1 MSEFASCTNRSHDK
15 SENSNS
21 SGDKQVSNNKD
32 TNIDSLSDCKD
43 LNVSVK
49 DESPKRNQVD
59 LEAMNNLKS
68 EIT

>member
-1 MSEFASCTNRSHDK
+1 MSEFASCTNRSHNK

-21 SGDKQVSNNKD
+21 SGDKQVSKD
-32 TNIDSLSDCKD
+32 INIDSLSDYKD

-49 DESPKRNQVD
+49 DESPKRNYVD

>member
-21 SGDKQVSNNKD
+21 SRDKQQGSKD
-32 TNIDSLSDCKD
+32 TNIDELSDCKD
-43 LNVSVK
+43 LNVSVN
-49 DESPKRNQVD
+49 DGSPKRNYVD

>member
-49 DESPKRNQVD
+49 DESPKRN
-59 LEAMNNLKS
+59 
-68 EIT
+68 

>member
-21 SGDKQVSNNKD
+21 SGDKQVSKD

-49 DESPKRNQVD
+49 DESPKRNYVD